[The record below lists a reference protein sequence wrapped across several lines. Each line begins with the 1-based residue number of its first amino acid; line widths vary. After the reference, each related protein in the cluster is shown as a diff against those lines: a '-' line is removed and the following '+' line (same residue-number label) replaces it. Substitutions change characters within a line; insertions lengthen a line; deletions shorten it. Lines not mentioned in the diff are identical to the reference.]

1 VNTAVLTSTSTQH
14 HHADAVR
21 LPAYSVYLDCV
32 RAVAAF
38 VVLAGHARMLFFGVH
53 TKAGMIPTG
62 LVGGTSGPTI
72 PGLGSQAVI
81 IFFVLSGFLVGGS
94 AWRAVASERWSW
106 KSYLSKRLIRLWI
119 VLIPALVVGACLDT
133 VGRTF
138 LGDIYSGPAGQS
150 MVSQELAKQSTL
162 AVLAENAIYLQGI
175 TVPTFGTNSAL
186 WSLANEFWYYMAF
199 PLLLL
204 TCFARSSWKRLA
216 YGLFSVGILIFV
228 GKIIA
233 ELFVVWLM
241 GAAVA
246 RSPLKLPPNSRRVA
260 TLLSWIQF
268 LGVTLI
274 LRIRPFYPIH
284 GELILGVS
292 FSLLLYT
299 LLHMRQP
306 IKSLMFQRIGNTM
319 ASFSYS
325 LYLFHLPMLVFLTG
339 LVNSPWHPW
348 PIDGPHVTSAA
359 LLVVLTYCYAYC
371 CFWLFERKT
380 DQLRRWLLGI

>member
-1 VNTAVLTSTSTQH
+1 MNTAVLTSTSIQH

-38 VVLAGHARMLFFGVH
+38 LVLAGHARMLFFGVH

-162 AVLAENAIYLQGI
+162 AVLAENAIYLQHI
-175 TVPTFGTNSAL
+175 TVPTFGTQRR
-186 WSLANEFWYYMAF
+186 
-199 PLLLL
+199 PLELGERVLVL
-204 TCFARSSWKRLA
+204 HGISFAPA
-216 YGLFSVGILIFV
+216 
-228 GKIIA
+228 
-233 ELFVVWLM
+233 
-241 GAAVA
+241 
-246 RSPLKLPPNSRRVA
+246 
-260 TLLSWIQF
+260 
-268 LGVTLI
+268 
-274 LRIRPFYPIH
+274 
-284 GELILGVS
+284 
-292 FSLLLYT
+292 
-299 LLHMRQP
+299 
-306 IKSLMFQRIGNTM
+306 
-319 ASFSYS
+319 
-325 LYLFHLPMLVFLTG
+325 YLFCPFFVETPSIRIVLSRNTYIRRKDYRRAFCG
-339 LVNSPWHPW
+339 LVNGCGCGSISAKAAAEFQASGDPTVVDPVLRRNPNFTNPPVLSHPRRT
-348 PIDGPHVTSAA
+348 DTRSQLLTAA
-359 LLVVLTYCYAYC
+359 VYAVAHAS
-371 CFWLFERKT
+371 T
-380 DQLRRWLLGI
+380 DQELDVPAHRQHHGSFFLLFISVPSAYAGVSNGFGQQPMASLADRWTSCNECCLARCADLLLCLLLFLAV